1 MTPGWQHLLRV
12 AVGAVVAVAL
22 TLLLW
27 PLLQSAWVTPLAV
40 AGGVGASSLIEDRV
54 AGHPLHWRAALAAA
68 AVSGTLCFFVLRWL
82 TP

>member
-12 AVGAVVAVAL
+12 AVSGVLTVAL

-40 AGGVGASSLIEDRV
+40 AGGVGASSLIEDRI
-54 AGHPLHWRAALAAA
+54 AGHPLHWSAALASA
-68 AVSGTLCFFVLRWL
+68 AVSGTLCFVVLRWL
-82 TP
+82 AP